1 MSDRNYC
8 ELLANILQ
16 QELGVISEGFFTGVA
31 VVRPH
36 IPEGYVDPLHRF
48 VTAVD
53 RDGRKY
59 KITIEE
65 FE

>member
-1 MSDRNYC
+1 MNYC
-8 ELLANILQ
+8 ELLANTLK
-16 QELGVISEGFFTGVA
+16 QELGVVSEGFFTGIA
-31 VVRPH
+31 VVKPPV
-36 IPEGYVDPLHRF
+36 PEGYVDPSHRF

-65 FE
+65 FK

>member
-1 MSDRNYC
+1 MSDQNYC
-8 ELLANILQ
+8 ELLANTLQ

-31 VVRPH
+31 VHRPH
-36 IPEGYVDPLHRF
+36 VPEGYVDPLYRS
-48 VTAVD
+48 VMAVD